1 MGVYLRSS
9 LKAGPFRF
17 NLSQLGIGVSAGVPG
32 FRIGTGPRGNYVR
45 VGTRGVS
52 YRATLAS
59 RPAASRNALAA
70 PAGPSSWHPG
80 SPATLPGSVAVQ
92 EVPTAAIEELQAS
105 NPGEFIGQ
113 LQAAAR
119 RHSMW
124 PWAAALAILVSAP
137 LLMVP
142 MLILGP
148 LVYWLY
154 QRDRA
159 AQRIV
164 AFYDFE
170 NQPGEHFA
178 RLIDA
183 AEEVRRSHRNWAITG
198 SGAVVTTTQHKMNS
212 GASTIVKRKPATVNM
227 NGPRELVTN
236 IAVPSFHCGAHTLYL
251 LPDRVLVKHRRSFAD
266 LSYPELFTAVN
277 DLRFH
282 ESGSVPRD
290 SQQVGTTWQ
299 YVNVKGGPDRRFKNN
314 PQLRIML
321 YGRIN
326 FTTRTGLNLQW
337 DCSRTA
343 SARQLAQAISS
354 YAAPPELPNR
364 QYR

>member
-1 MGVYLRSS
+1 MGVYLRSN

-17 NLSQLGIGVSAGVPG
+17 NLSQSGIGVSAGVPG
-32 FRIGTGPRGNYVR
+32 FRVGTGPRGNYVR
-45 VGTRGVS
+45 VSARGVS
-52 YRATLAS
+52 YRATVAS
-59 RPAASRNALAA
+59 RPAASRSPI
-70 PAGPSSWHPG
+70 PAGRGARHPG

-92 EVPTAAIEELQAS
+92 EIPAATVEELQGS
-105 NPGEFIGQ
+105 NPSEFIAQ

-119 RHSMW
+119 RRSAW
-124 PWAAALAILVSAP
+124 PWAAALAVLVSAP
-137 LLMVP
+137 LLMLP

-170 NQPGEHFA
+170 SQPGEHFA

-183 AEEVRRSHRNWAITG
+183 AEEVQQSHRNWAITA

-212 GASTIVKRKPATVNM
+212 GASAIVKRKPATVNM

-236 IAVPSFHCGAHTLYL
+236 IAVPSFHCGAHRLYL
-251 LPDRVLVKHRRSFAD
+251 LPDRVLVKHRGSFAD
-266 LSYPELFTAVN
+266 LPYRELSAVVS

-282 ESGSVPRD
+282 ESGPVPRD

-314 PQLRIML
+314 PKRRIML
-321 YGRIN
+321 YGRVT

-337 DCSRTA
+337 DCSRAA
-343 SARQLAQAISS
+343 SARQLARAISS
-354 YAAPPELPNR
+354 YTAP
-364 QYR
+364 